1 MSEYKIIETAALGAD
16 NYKMVVQAPLVAKKY
31 KPGQFVILRVV
42 DTGERIP
49 LTIADGD
56 SLLGAIT
63 LYFVAVGK
71 TTRLLA
77 EKQVGDTLSDV
88 AGPLGIPSPIESF
101 GTVVCVGGGVGI
113 AAVYPIARA
122 LKKKGNTVINII
134 GSKSALQLILEE
146 DMRRESSR
154 LLISTDDGSK
164 GEKGFVTGVL
174 KNLLQNGGKI
184 DRVIAIGPVVMMKAV
199 SELTRGHNIPTV
211 VSLNPIMV
219 DGTGMC
225 GGCRVVIGGQT
236 QYACVDGP
244 EFDGHAVDF
253 ENLALR
259 LNSYQECEAL
269 SKNSSDPAR

>member
-1 MSEYKIIETAALGAD
+1 MNEYKILSNETLGAD
-16 NYKMVVQAPLVAKKY
+16 SFKIIVQAPLVAKKY
-31 KPGQFVILRVV
+31 KPGQFVILRVNES
-42 DTGERIP
+42 GERIP

-56 SLLGAIT
+56 AGRGTIT
-63 LYFVAVGK
+63 LYYVAVGK
-71 TTRLLA
+71 TTRLLSNKKLG
-77 EKQVGDTLSDV
+77 EFLSDV

-122 LKKKGNTVINII
+122 LKRQGNSVINII
-134 GSKSALQLILEE
+134 GSKTAAQLILEKE
-146 DMRRESSR
+146 MSKQSDR
-154 LLISTDDGSK
+154 LLISTDDGSR
-164 GEKGFVTGVL
+164 GEKGFVTDVL
-174 KNLLQNGGKI
+174 KKLIEEGKKI
-184 DRVIAIGPVVMMKAV
+184 NRVLAIGPVPMMRAV
-199 SELTRGHNIPTV
+199 SQLTRVHVIPTM

-225 GGCRVVIGGQT
+225 GGCRVIIGGHT

-259 LNSYQECEAL
+259 LNSYRECEAL
-269 SKNSSDPAR
+269 SKADPAS